1 MISKEE
7 DAMRSLVSVISSV
20 TLVMVLAVA
29 TLPVQA
35 ADMEIPAG
43 TSVPLTFLSPVD
55 SSTIQE
61 GAAVRFEVASDVLVG
76 RTIVFR
82 RGAPAR
88 GTVTDVSQ
96 PGIFGASARIHIG
109 FIQANA
115 VDGRPVRLSP
125 LDITPQAIS
134 QVENTGAAAGSSV
147 AGAILLGPIGLAAGA
162 LIHGNQVS
170 LPAGAVGISK
180 VATSFRMTAP

>member
-125 LDITPQAIS
+125 LDITQAIS